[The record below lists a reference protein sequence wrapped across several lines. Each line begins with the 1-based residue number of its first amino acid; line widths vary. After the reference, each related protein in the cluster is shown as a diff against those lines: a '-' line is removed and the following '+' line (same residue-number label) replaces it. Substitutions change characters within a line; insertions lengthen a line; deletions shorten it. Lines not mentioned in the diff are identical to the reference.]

1 MEIFLLVFFFY
12 SGYFYKPG
20 KKAITKSIANRS
32 KALAVPFFKY
42 SLVFWGIGS
51 IYLVLTKNE
60 TVKEAFACLCNFYIG
75 CIWNR
80 VIQDWF
86 HLEYYSLEKRYFY
99 LADFWFL
106 IALFSVE
113 SVFLLVYR
121 QNPDLKEKPL
131 ATGDANLIEGTT

>member
-1 MEIFLLVFFFY
+1 MSTPYFFY

-20 KKAITKSIANRS
+20 KKAITKSIADRS

-60 TVKEAFACLCNFYIG
+60 TVKEAFACLRNFYIG

-106 IALFSVE
+106 IALFLS
-113 SVFLLVYR
+113 SLFFFWFIDRILISKKNFLLQVM
-121 QNPDLKEKPL
+121 Q
-131 ATGDANLIEGTT
+131 T

>member
-20 KKAITKSIANRS
+20 KKAITKSIADRS

-60 TVKEAFACLCNFYIG
+60 TVKEAPACAISISAVSGTASSRTGF
-75 CIWNR
+75 IWNTIPSR
-80 VIQDWF
+80 KDIF
-86 HLEYYSLEKRYFY
+86 ILRISGF
-99 LADFWFL
+99 
-106 IALFSVE
+106 
-113 SVFLLVYR
+113 
-121 QNPDLKEKPL
+121 
-131 ATGDANLIEGTT
+131 

>member
-20 KKAITKSIANRS
+20 KKAITKSIADRS

-60 TVKEAFACLCNFYIG
+60 TVKEAFACLRNFYIG

-86 HLEYYSLEKRYFY
+86 HLEYYSLGKRYFY

-106 IALFSVE
+106 IALFLS
-113 SVFLLVYR
+113 SLFFFWFIDRILISKKNFLLQVM
-121 QNPDLKEKPL
+121 Q
-131 ATGDANLIEGTT
+131 T